1 MTDAIHS
8 VLSSQL
14 DLPGCPAF
22 TFTRRSVDP
31 FMRPPYDQF
40 AESRSGGAFTFTTGT
55 GGFLQ
60 EFLYGYTGFRWR
72 ADRVRLDPSLPPQ
85 LTGVTASALHWRG
98 RVLEVAVGPRHTLV
112 RLVSGRP
119 VRVVSPAGS
128 GLLRSTMTLPTRRP
142 DLTPT
147 TNLARCR
154 PATAAP
160 PTAEPAE
167 AADDGTVTTQWIG
180 ETASA
185 RVTVDLGRLR
195 QVGAVTLSRN
205 ALTTYPAPPG
215 GDKGVTRAT
224 VSADARVQVSVD
236 GRTWRTLGI
245 VDGKRLEARIVSDG
259 GAVRFARAVAVGA
272 TADVP
277 LIVGELALTRSAG

>member
-1 MTDAIHS
+1 
-8 VLSSQL
+8 
-14 DLPGCPAF
+14 
-22 TFTRRSVDP
+22 
-31 FMRPPYDQF
+31 
-40 AESRSGGAFTFTTGT
+40 
-55 GGFLQ
+55 
-60 EFLYGYTGFRWR
+60 
-72 ADRVRLDPSLPPQ
+72 
-85 LTGVTASALHWRG
+85 
-98 RVLEVAVGPRHTLV
+98 
-112 RLVSGRP
+112 
-119 VRVVSPAGS
+119 
-128 GLLRSTMTLPTRRP
+128 MTLPTRRP
-142 DLTPT
+142 ALTPT